1 MSADVEFALNRPFV
15 FIIVLWGEQFRR
27 YFLDYCLPSLLSPGN
42 IPALS
47 TRAPSKFLIATR
59 PEDWEAMQAAPIF
72 RLLEQHVL
80 PVFVEI
86 PPCPPDRSGCQH
98 MSIGHIAC
106 CETAFQERAYAM
118 VLTPDC
124 MLSDGT
130 IAAAQRLAARGV
142 QLVLA
147 AALRFGEEPFLANLR
162 ESGALPPSPRRD
174 EAAPVAISGREMV
187 RAAVNGLHSQTLTYE
202 WNAPYFPPFPG
213 QAVAAWWR
221 VEGEGGIVLHSLS
234 WAPLL
239 IDYAAV
245 HTHDT
250 STLDEWTLDGDYVY
264 ANLGR
269 SDRVHV
275 VTDSDEMFIASWG
288 PVFEM
293 PFAEKDGP
301 LLGRVG
307 KGALFRFAFQGHY
320 GPGFDPLKRRIFF
333 EPVRWH
339 GGALNGAW
347 RTAEDEAHR
356 VIAAYV
362 EPPGAPRRLM
372 RRLWETFLFAAA
384 LVECSR
390 LIAFWLDV
398 HGKRIWP
405 LLRGDRTQWRW
416 ALWVGRRAAARLM
429 GRRFDMPRPDVPPP
443 NAAAE

>member
-1 MSADVEFALNRPFV
+1 MADDFILERPFH
-15 FIIVLWGEQFRR
+15 FIVVVWGARFRN
-27 YFLDYCLPSLLSPGN
+27 YFLDYCLSSLLAPGN
-42 IPALS
+42 IPALR
-47 TRAPSKFLIATR
+47 TREPSLFLIATR
-59 PEDWEAMQAAPIF
+59 PDDWAAMQEHVAF
-72 RLLEQHVL
+72 RAIANHCR
-80 PVFVEI
+80 PVFLEI
-86 PPCPPDRSGCQH
+86 PSCPPGRDAREH
-98 MSIGHIAC
+98 MGLGHKLAC
-106 CETAFQERAYAM
+106 ERAYVDRAYG
-118 VLTPDC
+118 VSLTPDC

-130 IAAAQRLAARGV
+130 VAALQAHAAAGIK
-142 QLVLA
+142 LVLA
-147 AALRFGEEPFLANLR
+147 AALRFGEAPFFERLAENGGLAR
-162 ESGALPPSPRRD
+162 DRRD
-174 EAAPVAISGREMV
+174 RAPLVISGRQMAD
-187 RAAVNGLHSQTLTYE
+187 AAVNGLHPETQGYE
-202 WNAPYFPPFPG
+202 WDAPRFPPFFSGVP
-213 QAVAAWWR
+213 AAAWWR
-221 VEGEGGIVLHSLS
+221 VRGENGILLHSLS

-239 IDYAAV
+239 MDYAAV
-245 HTHDT
+245 ARHDAT
-250 STLDEWTLDGDYVY
+250 TFDTWTLDGDY
-264 ANLGR
+264 AFNNFR
-269 SDRVHV
+269 DTDAIHI